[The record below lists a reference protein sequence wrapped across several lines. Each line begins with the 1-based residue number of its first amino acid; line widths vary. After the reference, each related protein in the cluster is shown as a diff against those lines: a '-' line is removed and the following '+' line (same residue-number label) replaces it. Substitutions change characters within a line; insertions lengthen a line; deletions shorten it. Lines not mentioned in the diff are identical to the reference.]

1 MDNENAGFP
10 QATRPVS
17 ETGGQLVNAGTYA
30 AVLRH
35 AMRQLDLQ
43 PGEAVLD
50 VCAGKGSNIEAIARQ
65 IGDEGVVIGIELS
78 QGMLKLAEKRLGKQ
92 SNVVLIR
99 GDITEV
105 KDYFGLFDKALI
117 SFCFHSMHLAR
128 RTRVLE
134 SVRKMLKNGGI
145 VLIVDYSS
153 TLRDVKSILAEG
165 GFARVEHVPLFHDSL
180 LLVKAT
186 KTTGEIAK

>member
-1 MDNENAGFP
+1 MDNENASFP
-10 QATRPVS
+10 EATRPFS
-17 ETGGQLVNAGTYA
+17 ETGGHLVSDGTHA

-35 AMRQLDLQ
+35 AIRQLDLQ

-50 VCAGKGSNIEAIARQ
+50 VCAGKGSNIEPIARQ
-65 IGDEGVVIGIELS
+65 VGDEGVVIGIELS
-78 QGMLKLAEKRLGKQ
+78 RGMMKLAEKRLGKQ
-92 SNVVLIR
+92 SNVVLVR

-134 SVRKMLKNGGI
+134 SVRNMLKNGGI
-145 VLIVDYSS
+145 VLIVDYNG
-153 TLRDVKSILAEG
+153 TLRDLKSILSEG
-165 GFARVEHVPLFHDSL
+165 GFTRVEYVPLFHDSL

-186 KTTGEIAK
+186 KSTGDIGK

>member
-1 MDNENAGFP
+1 MNNENSEMP
-10 QATRPVS
+10 EATRPFS
-17 ETGGQLVNAGTYA
+17 EMGEQLLNIGTYA

-35 AMRQLDLQ
+35 AVRELDLQ
-43 PGEAVLD
+43 TGEAVLD
-50 VCAGKGSNIEAIARQ
+50 VCAGKGSNIEPIARKV
-65 IGDEGVVIGIELS
+65 GSEGVVIGIELS
-78 QGMLKLAEKRLGKQ
+78 RGMLKLAEKRLGKQ

-105 KDYFGLFDKALI
+105 KNYFGLFDKALI
-117 SFCFHSMHLAR
+117 SFCFHSMQLAR

-134 SVRKMLKNGGI
+134 SVHKMLKQGGS

-153 TLRDVKSILAEG
+153 TLRDVKGILAEG
-165 GFARVEHVPLFHDSL
+165 GFTRVEHEPLFHESL

-186 KTTGEIAK
+186 KTASDVAK